1 MDSQGSTWIVA
12 GNWKMNHGLADA
24 KNFFESVKAAPAQT
38 ASKKTLLALVCPQ
51 APLLFPLSPIA
62 KSKNF
67 AVGAQNCSSEKSGAF
82 TGELAV
88 SLIAEAGA
96 QYTLIGHSERRALFG
111 ETNAVLSKKLQMAQ
125 AAGLTP
131 IFCIGETLSERE
143 AGTTNA
149 VVETQLKEGLVGLD
163 KSKPWILAYEPV
175 WAIGTGK
182 VATPAQAQEVHA
194 FIRAKLAEWGLSKGL
209 SPSFSRVPIL
219 YGGSVKPDN
228 AGELGRQPDLDGF
241 LVGGASLDSKS
252 FSALVDLAP

>member
-1 MDSQGSTWIVA
+1 
-12 GNWKMNHGLADA
+12 MNHGLNEARS
-24 KNFFESVKAAPAQT
+24 FFEAVKAAPAQT
-38 ASKKTLLALVCPQ
+38 SSKKNLLALVCPQ
-51 APLLFPLSPIA
+51 APLLFPLAALA

-67 AVGAQNCSSEKSGAF
+67 GLGAQNCSTEKSGAF

-88 SLIAEAGA
+88 SLIAETGA

-111 ETNAVLSKKLQMAQ
+111 ESNAMLSKKLQLAQ

-131 IFCIGETLSERE
+131 IFCIGETLAERE

-149 VVETQLKEGLVGLD
+149 VVEAQLKEGLVGLD

-194 FIRAKLAEWGLSKGL
+194 FIRAKLGAWGLATGL
-209 SPSFSRVPIL
+209 HSSFNRVPIL
-219 YGGSVKPDN
+219 YGGSVKPDH
-228 AGELGRQPDLDGF
+228 ASELGQQPDLDGF
-241 LVGGASLDSKS
+241 LVGGASLDAKS
-252 FSALVDLAP
+252 FSALIDLAP